1 MGRGNPLIRRMNN
14 DAQRTDHAYAGQPQQ
29 GQYGQNRY
37 GQPQGDPQQQAPSAA
52 SLNQMYNA
60 PAATSADMQRA
71 TMDDVV
77 VKTLSMLGLIAV
89 GGAVGWFLGGISA
102 LFGIIGFVLAMVVIF
117 KRKTS
122 PALVMAYAV
131 CEGLFLGGISR
142 IFESQ
147 FGGIVLMAVVS
158 TLVVFLGMLA
168 LYAKAGVRISGKTAK
183 VLAIGMVAYLV
194 FIVGNLIFGAFTG
207 SSMRDFTIFGIPVG
221 IIIGL
226 LAVIMACACLI
237 QDFQQIDGALRA
249 GVPQKESWRLAF
261 GLIVTLVWLYVEI
274 LRLLSYFMPRN

>member
-14 DAQRTDHAYAGQPQQ
+14 DAQRNDHAYAGQS
-29 GQYGQNRY
+29 QYGRNPNAPHGGGDAAY
-37 GQPQGDPQQQAPSAA
+37 GQAPSAA

-60 PAATSADMQRA
+60 PSATPADTQRA

-89 GGAVGWFLGGISA
+89 GGAVGWFLGGIAA
-102 LFGIIGFVLAMVVIF
+102 LFGIIGFVLALVVIF

-122 PALVMAYAV
+122 PALVMSYAV

-142 IFESQ
+142 VFETQ

-168 LYAKAGVRISGKTAK
+168 LYAKAGVRITGKAAK

-207 SSMRDFTIFGIPVG
+207 SSMRDVTVFGIPLG

-226 LAVIMACACLI
+226 LAVVMACACLI
-237 QDFQQIDGALRA
+237 QDFQNIDNALRA

>member
-29 GQYGQNRY
+29 DQYGQNRY
-37 GQPQGDPQQQAPSAA
+37 GQQQGGQQAPSAA

-122 PALVMAYAV
+122 PALVMAYAA